1 MSSTVPRRNFEDFSE
16 SEKIDYW
23 IERELPHL
31 VHFIESWIDVESS
44 GKLKVHFSRFDDFVK
59 DPCNLINRLFSLYGA
74 PLKLAEPVYAKEE
87 TATFRAG
94 ELFEWKRVF
103 SDTQSR
109 RATNMVPKG
118 IVNKFD
124 WG

>member
-1 MSSTVPRRNFEDFSE
+1 
-16 SEKIDYW
+16 
-23 IERELPHL
+23 
-31 VHFIESWIDVESS
+31 VESS